1 MRLSLFAVKVMA
13 MLTIKCTSGTEQ
25 MGAVPCVA
33 SVSYFLDRAQ
43 RVCGQALCAAGLA
56 REMCLLAAWK
66 CLLWAMVHAGCC
78 SPSWLMVLIL
88 LPAFVKESTDV
99 EESFSTAVTFGSR
112 EFTASAVSGVK
123 KSWGHNP
130 LS

>member
-25 MGAVPCVA
+25 KGAVPCVA

-43 RVCGQALCAAGLA
+43 RVCGQAPCAAGLA

-88 LPAFVKESTDV
+88 LPAFVKQSSDV
-99 EESFSTAVTFGSR
+99 GESFSTAVTFGPW
-112 EFTASAVSGVK
+112 EFPCISSQRGK
-123 KSWGHNP
+123 KVLGP
-130 LS
+130 